1 VISVGARLVAFVSS
15 TDRIDHAVTP
25 RPTAAARGS
34 KLRAP
39 LLLLV
44 ACLSLRVVALCRPC
58 LSDDEATYCV
68 IGRELLTG
76 HVLYQDVVDHKPPL
90 IYLTYAATQALG
102 GRVGGMLLLHVVSI
116 LVVFATALLL
126 GRIARRLAIDRGAAE
141 TADRESLVAAAL
153 YVVFST
159 TLFDFD
165 ALAANCELFMMLPL
179 TASVVLYLSDVRSE
193 LRGARLFATGVLVG
207 VAMFYKYQAGVQL
220 PLYALHLAL
229 VHRRRPV
236 RVFLGVLALAGGVA
250 VVVAVCAGI
259 LHRAGDLKDAWF
271 WFRFNFAYIQE
282 GLKISEVLGR
292 AAVRLSYVIVPALLI
307 WLLGGAAVARALV
320 RRDNPDDR
328 SGLDR
333 LVAGWLIVS
342 LFATSIGGRFFGHY
356 FYQVIAPLS
365 VLAAPKV
372 LRLWIPRRRLILGAT
387 VVPAGIFLLL
397 GVFHRPVM
405 AAAGQ
410 ADPDYTAITSFLDAN
425 SRPEDGLV
433 IWGNTPVLY
442 FEAGRPLG
450 CRFAFSNYLTGL
462 SPATRTQSDPTADSS
477 ANIVPESWAM
487 FEDDLVA
494 RRPRL
499 FVDTSPGNLGF
510 YGKYPP
516 AKYPRLRAIL
526 DRDYVLIGRVGGAE
540 VLALRD
546 R

>member
-1 VISVGARLVAFVSS
+1 
-15 TDRIDHAVTP
+15 
-25 RPTAAARGS
+25 
-34 KLRAP
+34 
-39 LLLLV
+39 LLLV

-68 IGRELLTG
+68 VGREMLTG
-76 HVLYQDVVDHKPPL
+76 HLLYQDVVDHKPPL

-102 GRVGGMLLLHVVSI
+102 GRVGGMLLLHVMSI

-126 GRIARRLAIDRGAAE
+126 GRIARHLALDRGAID
-141 TADRESLVAAAL
+141 TADRESIVAAAL

-159 TLFDFD
+159 TLFDSD

-179 TASVVLYLSDVRSE
+179 TASMALY
-193 LRGARLFATGVLVG
+193 LRGAKLELCSMRLFAAGVLVG
-207 VAMFYKYQAGVQL
+207 VAMLYKYQAGVQL

-229 VHRRRPV
+229 IHRRRPA
-236 RVFLGVLALAGGVA
+236 RVLQGVLALAGGVA
-250 VVVAVCAGI
+250 LVVAACVGI
-259 LHRAGDLKDAWF
+259 LQQAGDLKGAWF

-282 GLKISEVLGR
+282 GLRTSEVLGR
-292 AAVRLSYVIVPALLI
+292 AAIRLSYVIVPALLI
-307 WLLGGAAVARALV
+307 WLLGGAAVARSLL
-320 RRDNPDDR
+320 RRDNLDDR

-333 LVAGWLIVS
+333 LVAGWFIVS
-342 LFATSIGGRFFGHY
+342 LFATSVGGRFFGHY
-356 FYQVIAPLS
+356 FYQVIAPLA
-365 VLAAPKV
+365 VLAAPTV
-372 LRLWIPRRRLILGAT
+372 LRLWISRRRLILAAT
-387 VVPAGIFLLL
+387 AVPAGLFLLL

-410 ADPDYTAITSFLDAN
+410 ADPDYDAIAAFLDAN

-487 FEDDLVA
+487 FEGDLVA

-499 FVDTSPGNLGF
+499 FVDTSVGNLGF

-516 AKYPRLRAIL
+516 TKYPRLKAIL
-526 DRDYVLIGRVGGAE
+526 DRDYVSIGRVGGAE
-540 VLALRD
+540 VLALRG